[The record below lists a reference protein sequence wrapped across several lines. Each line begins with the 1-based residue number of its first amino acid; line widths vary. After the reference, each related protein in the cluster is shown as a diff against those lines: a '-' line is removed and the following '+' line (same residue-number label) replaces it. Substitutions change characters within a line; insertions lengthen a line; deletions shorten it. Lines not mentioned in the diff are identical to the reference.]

1 MSEERPTG
9 GPGQDDKTKLRA
21 TVSEPGDKTKLRATV
36 PEPDKATPPRRRALL
51 IAGGAGI
58 AAIVVVAAILL
69 LAGGSSS
76 TKLAHANPQCDA
88 RFAGWINDGFPE
100 PPTLVSHGGVLST
113 TLTAT
118 PYTLNVNH
126 HTYEGMEYDGSTPGP
141 TLAICRGDTVH
152 VNLINKLPLPT
163 NLHVH
168 GLHVSPQGESDNVF
182 VSLDPLQT
190 HHYTYQLPLDQSPGT
205 FWYHPHFHPL
215 VDAETTGGMLGAIIV
230 EGGLDQTLAN
240 IPQRLIVIHGG
251 KPTPPSGKPLPIPGV
266 KPGQIKPP
274 PAPGPA
280 ELLVNGVYQ
289 PTLHIS
295 PGQLQRWRIVNG
307 TGERYVR
314 LALPGVTFELL
325 AVDGNTLHEMRPEQQ
340 ILIGPGERV
349 EVLVRGE
356 RPGLYGLNSI
366 PFQPCYKGCFD
377 PFGGVPNTGRNFGFQ
392 TLVNVVSTGSA
403 ENAPL
408 PTAPLA
414 NPADLRSAHVDVH
427 RTIVMGRVPSFA
439 HQPTFPLNGKLFN
452 ANRTDIT
459 MALNSVEEWTL
470 KSPDTGTIDEWHNFH
485 IHTNPFQ
492 VVAING
498 RPVNYVDWQDT
509 VNVPNGGSV
518 TILIH
523 PIDFVGKAVFHC
535 HVDFH
540 EDNGMMGTF
549 QIVKNPPASEVN
561 AAKVVY
567 MAPPTINPAVL
578 RGTLASVHWAG
589 SNLASLLWWCRSG
602 VLV

>member
-1 MSEERPTG
+1 MSEEQGAG
-9 GPGQDDKTKLRA
+9 GDDRTKIRKVVSEPDDKTKI
-21 TVSEPGDKTKLRATV
+21 RATV
-36 PEPDKATPPRRRALL
+36 PQAEDATGPPKRRAPF
-51 IAGGAGI
+51 IAGGIAL
-58 AAIVVVAAILL
+58 AAIVIVGAIALL
-69 LAGGSSS
+69 SGGGSSS
-76 TKLAHANPQCDA
+76 TKLASANPHCDA
-88 RFAGWINDGFPE
+88 HFAGWIKDGFPE
-100 PPTLVSHGGVLST
+100 PPTIESHDGELNT

-118 PYTLNVNH
+118 TYTIHVNH
-126 HTYEGMEYDGSTPGP
+126 HTYEGLHYNGITPGP
-141 TLAICRGDTVH
+141 TIAICRGDTVH
-152 VNLINKLPLPT
+152 VGLVNKLPIPT

-168 GLHVSPQGESDNVF
+168 GLHVSPEGESDNIF
-182 VSLDPLQT
+182 ISLNPLQA

-205 FWYHPHFHPL
+205 FWYHPHYHPL
-215 VDAETTGGMLGAIIV
+215 VDAETTGGMLGAIV
-230 EGGLDQTLAN
+230 VQGGLDQTLAN

-251 KPTPPSGKPLPIPGV
+251 KPVPPGGKPLPIPGV
-266 KPGQIKPP
+266 KPSQIKPP
-274 PAPGPA
+274 PAPGPG
-280 ELLVNGVYQ
+280 ELLVNGAYQ

-307 TGERYVR
+307 TGERYVH
-314 LALPGVTFELL
+314 LALPGTTFELL
-325 AVDGNTLHEMRPEQQ
+325 AIDGNTLHEMRPEKQ

-349 EVLVRGE
+349 EVLVRGGA
-356 RPGLYGLNSI
+356 PGLYSLNSV

-392 TLVNVVSTGSA
+392 TLVNVVSSGPA
-403 ENAPL
+403 EDTPMPAG
-408 PTAPLA
+408 PLA
-414 NPADLRSAHVDVH
+414 NPPDLRAAHVDVH

-439 HQPTFPLNGKLFN
+439 RPPQFPLNGKLFSP
-452 ANRTDIT
+452 ARTDIT
-459 MALNSVEEWTL
+459 MALGSVEEWTL
-470 KSPDTGTIDEWHNFH
+470 KSPDNNVIDEWHNFH
-485 IHTNPFQ
+485 IHINPFQ

-498 RPVNYVDWQDT
+498 KPLDYVDWQDT

-523 PIDFVGKAVFHC
+523 PTDFVGRSVFHC

-549 QIVKNPPASEVN
+549 QILKNPPTSEIQ

-567 MAPPTINPAVL
+567 MAPPTIKPAVL

-589 SNLASLLWWCRSG
+589 SNLATLLWWCESG